1 MLPARLNEATNEGV
15 EMRKTY
21 ALIIL
26 MMTLTAVVRAQTPT
40 ADPKTPPSPVNQVGA
55 QSSAIIDD
63 CACESQVLPE
73 AAAVVNGVKI
83 TSKDLKK
90 ATGES
95 VSQLQQQVIEA
106 RKRELDLMINSRL
119 LDLEAKKR
127 GITTTKLLEQEVV
140 SKVNRPTTA
149 EGQAFYDQ
157 NKARIKG
164 QFAEVADDIL
174 NYLLDQ
180 REREA
185 AKKFA
190 DGLRE
195 ANETTVLITNVTAP
209 KNEAERARVLAT
221 IKGEPITS
229 GDIEDSLKALI
240 FDVQEQVY
248 KLRKDELDLTIND
261 TLLTQEAARRKITTA
276 ALLDAEIKPQAVTDE
291 QIRTFFEQNKQRIS
305 GDLTQTRE
313 AIKQYLEQIEV
324 RRAEAAYVEKLRAAA
339 SIQTFLIAPES
350 PVFSI
355 STTDQPSLGKDTAP
369 VTIIAFTDYQCPSCA
384 SMHPS
389 LERVVKEYGDKVRLV
404 TRDFPLTQHVDA
416 FKAAEAAEAAREQ
429 GKYWEYI
436 QVLLKN
442 QSLLTVE
449 KLKGYATEV
458 GLDRT
463 RFDSALDSGKF
474 KESVQH
480 DIDDGLRLG
489 LKGTPTLFINGRRVS
504 VKSYEDLK
512 ALVDAALKN
521 TKTTA
526 SLR

>member
-1 MLPARLNEATNEGV
+1 
-15 EMRKTY
+15 MRRAY
-21 ALIIL
+21 AFIIL
-26 MMTLTAVVRAQTPT
+26 IMTLTAVARSQTPT
-40 ADPKTPPSPVNQVGA
+40 ADPKTNLPSPVNQVA
-55 QSSAIIDD
+55 VQPNSAVED
-63 CACESQVLPE
+63 CACESQILPE
-73 AAAVVNGVKI
+73 AVAIVNGVKI
-83 TSKDLKK
+83 TSNDLKK

-95 VSQLQQQVIEA
+95 VSQLQRQVIEA
-106 RKRELDLMINSRL
+106 RKRELDLTINSRL

-140 SKVNRPTTA
+140 SKVKRPTSA
-149 EGQAFYDQ
+149 EAQAFYDQ
-157 NKARIKG
+157 NKARIK
-164 QFAEVADDIL
+164 QEFTEVSDDIIG
-174 NYLLDQ
+174 YLQDQ
-180 REREA
+180 RERDA

-195 ANETTVLITNVTAP
+195 ANETKVLVTEVTAP

-221 IKGEPITS
+221 VKGEPITS
-229 GDIEDSLKALI
+229 GDIEDSLKALV
-240 FDVQEQVY
+240 FDIQEQVY

-261 TLLTQEAARRKITTA
+261 TLLTQEAGRRKITTT
-276 ALLDAEIKPQAVTDE
+276 ALLDMEVKPAAVTDA
-291 QIRTFFEQNKQRIS
+291 QAQTFFNENKERIS
-305 GDLTQTRE
+305 GDFTE
-313 AIKQYLEQIEV
+313 SKDAIKRYLEQIEV
-324 RRAEAAYVEKLRAAA
+324 RRAEGAFVEKLRAAA
-339 SIQTFLIAPES
+339 SIQVFLTTPES

-355 STTDQPSLGKDTAP
+355 STTNQPSLGKDNAP

-404 TRDFPLTQHVDA
+404 ARDFPLTQHAEA

-442 QSLLTVE
+442 QSLLTVD

-463 RFDSALDSGKF
+463 RFDSALDTGKF
-474 KESVQH
+474 KESVQL
-480 DIDDGLRLG
+480 DIDDGIRLG
-489 LKGTPTLFINGRRVS
+489 LKGTPTLFVNGRRVS